1 MISMKKPRICTIGS
15 HSALNILRGAMD
27 EGFSTL
33 LICKKGTA
41 KFYES
46 FGICNETIEI
56 DEYSDIYN
64 YQDQLSD
71 CIIIP
76 HGSFVAYYDLDRLQK
91 EFRIPI
97 FGNKKML
104 DWESDRRKK
113 SDLMKA
119 AGLRLPMEFEN
130 VEDVD
135 RPVIVKH
142 FGAHGGQGF
151 YIARTPEELRERV
164 AAIPDEENQPKI
176 IQELV
181 RGTNIYPSFFH
192 SVIRNRTE
200 LFCVDRRYESDV
212 DSSLEMFFDQYNPT
226 FTIVGNYPL
235 VLRESIAVQVQ
246 KDGEAFID
254 ATKRLVPPGLNG
266 AFCLEMVVD
275 RDLNI
280 YTFEFSGR
288 IVAGTNFFVP
298 YSPYSYVMWG
308 EAMSMGRRIAREIKD
323 AFDVGRIDEICF

>member
-1 MISMKKPRICTIGS
+1 MKKPIIATIGS

-33 LICKKGTA
+33 LICKKGTSN
-41 KFYES
+41 FYES
-46 FGICNETIEI
+46 FGICNETIEV
-56 DEYSDIYN
+56 EHFNDIFKL
-64 YQDQLSD
+64 QEKLQE

-76 HGSFVAYYDLDRLQK
+76 HGSFVAYYDLDRLLH
-91 EFRIPI
+91 EFSIPI

-104 DWESDRRKK
+104 EWESDRYKK
-113 SDLMKA
+113 SDLMRA
-119 AGLRLPMEFEN
+119 AGLKLPKEFDHP
-130 VEDVD
+130 EDVD

-142 FGAHGGQGF
+142 FGAHGGRGF
-151 YIARTPEELRERV
+151 YIARDGEELVKKIEKMEGEKER
-164 AAIPDEENQPKI
+164 PKI
-176 IQELV
+176 IQELI

-200 LFCVDRRYESDV
+200 FFGVDRRYESDV
-212 DSSLEMFFDQYNPT
+212 DSSLGAYFYEDAT

-235 VLRESIAVQVQ
+235 VLRESLAIKVHEQ
-246 KDGEAFID
+246 GENFIK
-254 ATKRLVPPGLNG
+254 ATKKLVPPGLNG

-275 RDLNI
+275 KNLNV

-288 IVAGTNFFVP
+288 IVAGTNFFIP
-298 YSPYSYVMWG
+298 HSPYSYIMWG
-308 EAMSMGRRIAREIKD
+308 EQMSMGRRIAREIKD

>member
-1 MISMKKPRICTIGS
+1 MKKPRICTIGS

-56 DEYSDIYN
+56 NEYADIYDI
-64 YQDQLSD
+64 QAKFDD

-76 HGSFVAYYDLDRLQK
+76 HGSFVAYYDLDRLMK
-91 EFRIPI
+91 EFNIPI
-97 FGNKKML
+97 FGNKRML

-113 SDLMKA
+113 SELMKA
-119 AGLRLPMEFEN
+119 AGLRLPREFERP
-130 VEDVD
+130 EDVD

-151 YIARTPEELRERV
+151 YIARTPEELFQRIN
-164 AAIPDEENQPKI
+164 ATPEEKEKPKL
-176 IQELV
+176 IQELI
-181 RGTNIYPSFFH
+181 RGTNIYPSFFR

-212 DSSLEMFFDQYNPT
+212 DSSLGVFFDESNPT

-235 VLRESIAVQVQ
+235 VLRESLAVQVQ
-246 KDGEAFID
+246 KDGENFID

-275 RDLNI
+275 RDLKV

>member
-1 MISMKKPRICTIGS
+1 MKKPIICTIGS

-33 LICKKGTA
+33 LICKKGTSS
-41 KFYES
+41 FYES
-46 FGICNETIEI
+46 FGICNEIIEVEDFNQI
-56 DEYSDIYN
+56 FDMQEN
-64 YQDQLSD
+64 LSN

-76 HGSFVAYYDLDRLQK
+76 HGSFVAYYDLDRLMK
-91 EFRIPI
+91 EFTIPI
-97 FGNKKML
+97 FGNKKL
-104 DWESDRRKK
+104 LEWESDRFKK
-113 SDLMKA
+113 SQLMRE
-119 AGLRLPMEFEN
+119 AGLLLPKEFDDIN
-130 VEDVD
+130 RVD

-142 FGAHGGQGF
+142 FGAHGGKGF
-151 YIARTPEELRERV
+151 YIARNADELKKKIEKIEGEHNR
-164 AAIPDEENQPKI
+164 PKI
-176 IQELV
+176 FQELI
-181 RGTNIYPSFFH
+181 RGANIYPSFFH

-212 DSSLEMFFDQYNPT
+212 DSSVSPFFYEDPT

-235 VLRESIAVQVQ
+235 VLRESLAVQVQ
-246 KDGEAFID
+246 REGEAFIA

-275 RDLNI
+275 KNLKV

-288 IVAGTNFFVP
+288 IVAGTNFFIP
-298 YSPYSYVMWG
+298 HSPYSYVMWG
-308 EAMSMGRRIAREIKD
+308 QPMSMGRRIAREIKD

>member
-1 MISMKKPRICTIGS
+1 MKKPRICTIGS

-33 LICKKGTA
+33 LICKKGTS

-56 DEYSDIYN
+56 SEYADIFEI
-64 YQDQLSD
+64 QSKLED
-71 CIIIP
+71 CIVVP
-76 HGSFVAYYDLDRLQK
+76 HGSFVAYYELDRLMK
-91 EFRIPI
+91 DFRIPI

-104 DWESDRRKK
+104 EWESDRKKK

-119 AGLRLPMEFEN
+119 AGLRLPKEFNSVDE
-130 VEDVD
+130 VD

-142 FGAHGGQGF
+142 HGAHGGQGF
-151 YIARTPEELRERV
+151 YIARS
-164 AAIPDEENQPKI
+164 PDELKKRIREIPGEKDTPKL

-181 RGTNIYPSFFH
+181 RGTNIYPSFFR
-192 SVIRNRTE
+192 STIRNRTE

-212 DSSLEMFFDQYNPT
+212 DSSLGVFFDEFNPT

-235 VLRESIAVQVQ
+235 VLRESLAVQVQ
-246 KDGEAFID
+246 KDGENFIE

-275 RDLNI
+275 RDLKV

-308 EAMSMGRRIAREIKD
+308 EPMSMGRRIAREIKD
-323 AFDVGRIDEICF
+323 AIDVDRLDEVCF